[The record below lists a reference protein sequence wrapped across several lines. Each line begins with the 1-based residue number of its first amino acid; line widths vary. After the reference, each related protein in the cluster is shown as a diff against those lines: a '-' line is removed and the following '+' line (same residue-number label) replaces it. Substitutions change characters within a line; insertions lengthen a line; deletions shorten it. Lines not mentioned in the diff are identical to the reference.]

1 MYEFYEEP
9 RHLNLKKVVIIGI
22 ILALIVLAIIFLI
35 ARKISTP
42 KENTNSK
49 SSATTTVF
57 KSADNSVT
65 LELPSSYNLKP
76 YESNLGYLIE
86 LHSENNLGIFI
97 SKENVLENKTL
108 AEIIEAD
115 KLAFLSNFDS
125 YSNLSDTKELLVGD
139 NSTYTYSFHY
149 LDKTLNQAFYL
160 QVIWLQIDNTFYIFD
175 IEFPLDDLSFNTNLA
190 SSVLS
195 SFKLN

>member
-65 LELPSSYNLKP
+65 LELPSSYNLKH
-76 YESNLGYLIE
+76 YEYNLGYLIE
-86 LHSENNLGIFI
+86 LH
-97 SKENVLENKTL
+97 
-108 AEIIEAD
+108 
-115 KLAFLSNFDS
+115 
-125 YSNLSDTKELLVGD
+125 
-139 NSTYTYSFHY
+139 
-149 LDKTLNQAFYL
+149 
-160 QVIWLQIDNTFYIFD
+160 
-175 IEFPLDDLSFNTNLA
+175 
-190 SSVLS
+190 
-195 SFKLN
+195 